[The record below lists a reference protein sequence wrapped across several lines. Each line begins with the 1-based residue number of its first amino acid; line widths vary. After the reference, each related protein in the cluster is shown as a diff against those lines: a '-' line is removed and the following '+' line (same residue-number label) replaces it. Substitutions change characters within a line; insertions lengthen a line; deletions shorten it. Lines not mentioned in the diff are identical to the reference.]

1 MSDLTPIARL
11 ETKIDMMLKSM
22 AEMKDD
28 IKSSSKDVSDH
39 KSELGLLK
47 QAHENCPA
55 LAAYNLGQQQK
66 PAKSGNTWTA
76 IAVFISF
83 ASLLTVIFIAQ

>member
-1 MSDLTPIARL
+1 MSDFTRL
-11 ETKIDMMLKSM
+11 EDKIDMIIDSM
-22 AEMKDD
+22 AEMKAD
-28 IKSSSKDVSDH
+28 IKESNKVVSDH
-39 KSELGLLK
+39 KGELRVLK